1 MSDAISMP
9 LGGGTDETS
18 IDRSPRGSLQLL
30 MERQLQA
37 MAQLAREQ
45 MQLMSHQL
53 ELLRGVH
60 AGGLPRGDA
69 TFVGPAA
76 YGAPAPLPE
85 RCAEPD
91 SPHESGDG
99 DESELPSPAAR
110 VEARQERPATVT
122 RVPLTEGQKQL
133 WILSQM
139 GDQASVAYNLSMG
152 IEMRGALRP
161 ALMRQAL
168 RTVVARHDALRT
180 TFSPDGDFQQVVSDL
195 DVDIPLVDFSD
206 SEEGVRQRAVAEWL
220 AKESQR
226 PFDLVTGPLL
236 RAHLVKLE
244 EAHHLLA
251 LTIHHII
258 CDGRSMGT
266 LLGELGALYS
276 ALYQRTPCQLGEPVQ
291 FSDYARWQSGLQ
303 QGPQMEEA
311 ESYWL
316 AQFPDGGPVLELP
329 TDRRRPP
336 VQTFNGKHFQ
346 VDFDAALHGRLQAL
360 SVRLNSTMFM
370 TLLAAFNL
378 LLSRLSRQEELVV
391 GIPIAG
397 QTAMGARAL
406 VGYCL
411 NLLPLRTRL
420 SAGQTF
426 AEYLNDVK
434 RTLLDGYEHQH
445 YPLNKL
451 IQKLE
456 MPRDPSR
463 SPLVSVLFNVDQ
475 PSSPVSYHGLECA
488 LLTNPTETA
497 QFDLDVNVTEQGG
510 GLHLECQ
517 YSTDIFD
524 AETIRRWMGHF
535 RRLLESIADDPGQ
548 RLFELAMLSREER
561 RWIVE
566 EWNDTR
572 REYPAHSTFQRL
584 FEAQA
589 ARTPDAPAAV
599 DRNSRLTYR
608 ELNERANRLAHHLRA
623 AGVGP
628 ETKVGIFM
636 ERSVEML
643 VGILAVFKTGGA
655 YIPLDTAYPKER
667 LAFLI
672 RDVPIQFLLIDERWR
687 VALPDCDA
695 RVVSPEAE
703 REAIGR
709 ESAADLSSAARPDNL
724 AYIIYTSGSTGQPKG
739 AMVEQRGMVNHLYA
753 KISDL
758 RLDASAVV
766 AQTASQ
772 CFDISVWQFLV
783 ALLVG
788 GRVHVY
794 EDALTHDPA
803 RLLQQASRDRVTV
816 LETVPTLLRSM
827 LEEISS
833 GGEARQVG
841 LAALRWMIV
850 TGEALPPE
858 LCRQW
863 LDKYPGIPLLNAYGP
878 TECSDDV
885 THHAIYSPPAE
896 EASNIPIGRPVLN
909 TRLYV
914 LDGHLSPA
922 PLGVSGEL
930 YVGGEGVGRGY
941 LSRPALTAERFVPD
955 PFAAEPGA
963 RLYRTG
969 DLARLRPDG
978 HLEFLGRLDHQVKI
992 RGFRIELGE
1001 IEAALGGLPAVREA
1015 AVVDRQEAGGEKR
1028 LVAYVVAQEGMTLEG
1043 GELRRGLRERLPEYM
1058 IPSLFMELEA
1068 LPLTAN
1074 GKVDRGELPEVG
1086 AAGEAR
1092 RGGARVE
1099 PRGEVEEA
1107 LAAIWAEVLGVEEV
1121 GAGDNFFELGG
1132 DSILSI
1138 QIIARARRAGLNL
1151 TSKQVFQAPTIAE
1164 LADLIASAPVGKTEQ
1179 EVVQGEVPLTP
1190 IQRWFFEQDFA
1201 EPNHWNQSTLL
1212 EVPAGFDA
1220 GLFAKALG
1228 HVVEHH
1234 DALRLR
1240 FVREGVVWRQ
1250 RLAGPQATNYFAKV
1264 DLTSLPEPERRA
1276 ALEGEAARVQDGLNI
1291 TDGPTLRATLF
1302 EMGSDTPARLLIVIH
1317 HLAVDIVS
1325 WGILLDDLLSAYEQL
1340 GRGEAVHLESKTT
1353 SFSRWAQRLE
1363 EYTQTP
1369 EARSELDYW
1378 LAPRRRPHAGLPVD
1392 YRGGEN
1398 SEQFTRDVVVTLTE
1412 EETQALLQDVPKAYR
1427 TVINDVLLT
1436 ALAHA
1441 FAAWTGERSLLV
1453 NLEGHG
1459 REALFEEVDLARTVG
1474 WFTTVFPVLLDLGE
1488 AEGVEAELKT
1498 IKEQMRSIPRGGIGY
1513 GMLRY
1518 LSRDGA
1524 VREKLRALPEPEVVF
1539 NYTGRGGRARGE
1551 LTLFRPAAE
1560 SKGPSLGP
1568 RGKRTCL
1575 LEINGGVAD
1584 ARLQMVFSYSE
1595 RLHERASVERLAA
1608 SYTQALREIIAHCQ
1622 RQESVGFT
1630 PSDFAEARLSQ
1641 EELDRFV
1648 AAFSQPKEA
1657 Q

>member
-1 MSDAISMP
+1 MSNDNIEDIYELSPMQQGMLFHTLDAPHS
-9 LGGGTDETS
+9 GVYF
-18 IDRSPRGSLQLL
+18 
-30 MERQLQA
+30 RQLRWTIKGLDRLAFRRTWAEIVERHPLLRTAFVWERVGKPLQVVRRTVA
-37 MAQLAREQ
+37 LPWEELDWRGVPEVEQKARLETLLREARERGFQLAKAP
-45 MQLMSHQL
+45 LMRLTLIRTGDDIDEFVWSHHHLLLDGWTLAILCKEVFIIYEALSKVQASRPERPRPYRDYIL
-53 ELLRGVH
+53 WLQQQDLKRAASFWRRTLRGFT
-60 AGGLPRGDA
+60 APTALGIARAPSTGGELPEAASDEQSARLPADTTAALQTLARQHRLTLNTVMQGVWALLLGRFSGEDDVVFGTVVSGRPA
-69 TFVGPAA
+69 ALEGFETMVGPFINT
-76 YGAPAPLPE
+76 
-85 RCAEPD
+85 
-91 SPHESGDG
+91 
-99 DESELPSPAAR
+99 LPSR
-110 VEARQERPATVT
+110 VRISPQEKVIGWLQFLQEQQTEARQYEYSPLAQVQGWSELGRG
-122 RVPLTEGQKQL
+122 VPLFETILVFENFPVSAPAEGQEL
-133 WILSQM
+133 ALNVLGFHST
-139 GDQASVAYNLSMG
+139 
-152 IEMRGALRP
+152 ERGNYPLT
-161 ALMRQAL
+161 LM
-168 RTVVARHDALRT
+168 VVPGAELLLLVSYLCHRFDA
-180 TFSPDGDFQQVVSDL
+180 DA
-195 DVDIPLVDFSD
+195 
-206 SEEGVRQRAVAEWL
+206 VRR
-220 AKESQR
+220 
-226 PFDLVTGPLL
+226 
-236 RAHLVKLE
+236 
-244 EAHHLLA
+244 LLA
-251 LTIHHII
+251 HM
-258 CDGRSMGT
+258 RM
-266 LLGELGALYS
+266 
-276 ALYQRTPCQLGEPVQ
+276 
-291 FSDYARWQSGLQ
+291 
-303 QGPQMEEA
+303 
-311 ESYWL
+311 
-316 AQFPDGGPVLELP
+316 
-329 TDRRRPP
+329 
-336 VQTFNGKHFQ
+336 
-346 VDFDAALHGRLQAL
+346 
-360 SVRLNSTMFM
+360 
-370 TLLAAFNL
+370 
-378 LLSRLSRQEELVV
+378 
-391 GIPIAG
+391 
-397 QTAMGARAL
+397 
-406 VGYCL
+406 
-411 NLLPLRTRL
+411 
-420 SAGQTF
+420 
-426 AEYLNDVK
+426 
-434 RTLLDGYEHQH
+434 
-445 YPLNKL
+445 
-451 IQKLE
+451 
-456 MPRDPSR
+456 
-463 SPLVSVLFNVDQ
+463 
-475 PSSPVSYHGLECA
+475 
-488 LLTNPTETA
+488 
-497 QFDLDVNVTEQGG
+497 
-510 GLHLECQ
+510 
-517 YSTDIFD
+517 
-524 AETIRRWMGHF
+524 
-535 RRLLESIADDPGQ
+535 LLESIAANPEQ
-548 RLFELAMLSREER
+548 RVCDLPSLTSEER
-561 RWIVE
+561 WQLLVDF
-566 EWNDTR
+566 NDTR
-572 REYPAHSTFQRL
+572 ADFPRDKCAHQL
-584 FEAQA
+584 FAAQA
-589 ARTPDAPAAV
+589 ERTPDNIALTFTGQQ
-599 DRNSRLTYR
+599 LTYR
-608 ELNERANRLAHHLRA
+608 ELNRRANQLAHRLRA

-628 ETKVGIFM
+628 EAI
-636 ERSVEML
+636 
-643 VGILAVFKTGGA
+643 VGILLPRTAEVVVALLGVLKAGGA
-655 YIPLDTAYPKER
+655 YLPLDPAYPAER
-667 LAFLI
+667 LRFMLEDAGVSVLLTT
-672 RDVPIQFLLIDERWR
+672 RQLLGGVPRNG
-687 VALPDCDA
+687 A
-695 RVVSPEAE
+695 RVVCVDEEAGGFEAE
-703 REAIGR
+703 SLGEV
-709 ESAADLSSAARPDNL
+709 ESGVGAENL
-724 AYIIYTSGSTGQPKG
+724 AYVIYTSGSTGRPKG
-739 AMVEQRGMVNHLYA
+739 ALVHHRGLVNYLSWCVDAYRVAEHEGAPVHSPIGFDLTVTSLFSPLLCGRRAVLLSDDVDGAEGLSAALNLGQGFSIVKLTPAHLEA
-753 KISDL
+753 L
-758 RLDASAVV
+758 GHLLSAENADRQTRALVV
-766 AQTASQ
+766 
-772 CFDISVWQFLV
+772 
-783 ALLVG
+783 
-788 GRVHVY
+788 
-794 EDALTHDPA
+794 
-803 RLLQQASRDRVTV
+803 
-816 LETVPTLLRSM
+816 
-827 LEEISS
+827 
-833 GGEARQVG
+833 GGEALWGNSLSFWREHAPRTRV
-841 LAALRWMIV
+841 IN
-850 TGEALPPE
+850 E
-858 LCRQW
+858 
-863 LDKYPGIPLLNAYGP
+863 YGP
-878 TECSDDV
+878 TETVVGCCVYETAAGDLTDGAV
-885 THHAIYSPPAE
+885 
-896 EASNIPIGRPVLN
+896 PIGRPIAN
-909 TRLYV
+909 TQLYL
-914 LDGHLSPA
+914 LDRDGRPV
-922 PLGVSGEL
+922 PPGVAGEL

-941 LSRPALTAERFVPD
+941 LNRPALTAERFVPD
-955 PFAAEPGA
+955 PFSSEPGA

-978 HLEFLGRLDHQVKI
+978 QLEFLGRLDHQVKI

-1539 NYTGRGGRARGE
+1539 NYTGRGGSARGE

>member
-9 LGGGTDETS
+9 PGGRADETS

-45 MQLMSHQL
+45 MQLMSQQL

-69 TFVGPAA
+69 TFVGPAT

-85 RCAEPD
+85 RRAEPD

-99 DESELPSPAAR
+99 DESELPSPAAH
-110 VEARQERPATVT
+110 VEAPQERPATVT

-161 ALMRQAL
+161 AFMRQAL

-206 SEEGVRQRAVAEWL
+206 SEEGVRQRAVGEWL
-220 AKESQR
+220 AKEAQR

-244 EAHHLLA
+244 EAHHLLS

-258 CDGRSMGT
+258 SDGRSMGT
-266 LLGELGALYS
+266 LLGELGELYS
-276 ALYQRTPCQLGEPVQ
+276 ALCQRTPCQLGEPVQ

-316 AQFPDGGPVLELP
+316 AQFPDGAPVLELP

-336 VQTFNGKHFQ
+336 VQTFNGTHFQ
-346 VDFDAALHGRLQAL
+346 VDFDDALYGRLQAL

-370 TLLAAFNL
+370 ILLAAFNL

-667 LAFLI
+667 LTFLI

-827 LEEISS
+827 LEEISF

-885 THHAIYSPPAE
+885 THHAIYSPPTE

-914 LDGHLSPA
+914 LDGHLSPV

-941 LSRPALTAERFVPD
+941 LNRPALTAERFVPD
-955 PFAAEPGA
+955 PFSSEPGA

-969 DLARLRPDG
+969 DLARHLPDG
-978 HLEFLGRLDHQVKI
+978 LVEFLGRVDHQVKL

-1001 IEAALGGLPAVREA
+1001 IEAALAEHDEVRD
-1015 AVVDRQEAGGEKR
+1015 AVVLLREDAPGDKR

-1138 QIIARARRAGLNL
+1138 QIIARARRAGLHL
-1151 TSKQVFQAPTIAE
+1151 SPQQLFQHQTISE
-1164 LADLIASAPVGKTEQ
+1164 LAAAVNTGPL
-1179 EVVQGEVPLTP
+1179 VQAEEGLVTGAVPLTP
-1190 IQRWFFEQDFA
+1190 VQSWFFEQ
-1201 EPNHWNQSTLL
+1201 NLTNQHHWNQSVLL
-1212 EVPAGFDA
+1212 EVPPGLDA
-1220 GLFAKALG
+1220 DALEQAVKVL
-1228 HVVEHH
+1228 HSQH

-1240 FVREGVVWRQ
+1240 FISRGSSWEQVNAGLEDDVR
-1250 RLAGPQATNYFAKV
+1250 L
-1264 DLTSLPEPERRA
+1264 ERRDLSGVPA
-1276 ALEGEAARVQDGLNI
+1276 TQIGDAIEATATGLQESLNLVEGPLARVAWFDLGERPGRL
-1291 TDGPTLRATLF
+1291 
-1302 EMGSDTPARLLIVIH
+1302 LLIVH
-1317 HLAVDIVS
+1317 HLAMDIIS
-1325 WGILLDDLLSAYEQL
+1325 WPILIETLQTAYEQL
-1340 GRGEAVHLESKTT
+1340 SEGRAVRLPPKTT
-1353 SFSRWAQRLE
+1353 SFKQWAERLRDH
-1363 EYTQTP
+1363 
-1369 EARSELDYW
+1369 ARSPEVEQEAGYW
-1378 LAPRRRPHAGLPVD
+1378 LAKARYPASRLPVD
-1392 YRGGEN
+1392 DAEGEN
-1398 SEQFTRDVVVTLTE
+1398 TEMSVCRIVTTLGE
-1412 EETQALLQDVPKAYR
+1412 EETRALIQEAPKAYR
-1427 TVINDVLLT
+1427 TSINEVLLT
-1436 ALAHA
+1436 ALAQTLA
-1441 FAAWTGERSLLV
+1441 GWTGERASLV
-1453 NLEGHG
+1453 DVEGHG
-1459 REALFEEVDLARTVG
+1459 REALFADVDLTSTVG
-1474 WFTTVFPVLLDLGE
+1474 WFTAIFPALLDLGE
-1488 AEGVEAELKT
+1488 VSDAGEELKR
-1498 IKEQMRSIPRGGIGY
+1498 IKEQVRSVPRGGLGY
-1513 GMLRY
+1513 G
-1518 LSRDGA
+1518 LSRYMGA
-1524 VREKLRALPEPEVVF
+1524 SQEVRRRLEGLPQAQVIF
-1539 NYTGRGGRARGE
+1539 NYLGRQDGGGGATTSGWRNASEPR
-1551 LTLFRPAAE
+1551 
-1560 SKGPSLGP
+1560 GPSHSPLA
-1568 RGKRTCL
+1568 RRRYL
-1575 LEINGGVAD
+1575 LEINGGITGG
-1584 ARLQMVFSYSE
+1584 RLQMYWAYSE
-1595 RLHERASVERLAA
+1595 SVHRRETIERVAESFTEALHRL
-1608 SYTQALREIIAHCQ
+1608 IAHCQ
-1622 RQESVGFT
+1622 SPDAGSLT
-1630 PSDFAEARLSQ
+1630 ASDFAAAKLSQ
-1641 EELDRFV
+1641 TEFDSLLAELNLIEE
-1648 AAFSQPKEA
+1648 
-1657 Q
+1657 